1 MGVLMKLRTLF
12 TLAVVASLATACT
25 AIIGL
30 EDLPPAPKYD
40 AGSSSTPPP
49 SAPSDAGA
57 GG

>member
-1 MGVLMKLRTLF
+1 MKLRTLF
-12 TLAVVASLATACT
+12 ILAVVASLATACT